1 MKVEVMNNY
10 IMEAN
15 SFIIT
20 WDWMRDKLHLRKGAL
35 RDTYALIYSYT
46 HIDEDAWFTLGN
58 TEIQKRTDATVNTVK
73 NSLSALI
80 EAGFIVEKKVLTDFN
95 KTHTY
100 YRINEQVLI
109 ERGIWHKEIE
119 TISNNDNNTPDND
132 ISNEN
137 FNHHNID
144 FIPSV
149 EFTNTT
155 KIQPPEPEFVHEP
168 IQIYGEYMNIRL
180 TDTEYKQLQEKFPE
194 TFEYTLRRFSEKTY
208 SKGYKWSS
216 HSHFTVLSEWC
227 SEDAEKAKKKT
238 EKHKCQNLTKNF
250 SATDASNIHNITT
263 NSIFN
268 SSLSRTR
275 TKIKN
280 YSRPFNDVL
289 SEIGSHFTAVSE
301 SELSFVSPDMRNAEN
316 CTLSYNFNRS
326 EMTEALKFVSSFSY
340 YQKKYPTSSFS
351 LEAEAVIE
359 LLAEIMVNGYKSKKG
374 VNYSGTELTDKIN
387 SIIHENIYFTD
398 GIHEFISGF
407 LKHYG
412 KSLTENKL
420 NDNPIKNKTAY
431 MKTLLIDYIMFYK
444 THLASDLAALDY
456 ELKEYGSPVPNRKS
470 SNSDGFNAEE
480 YECFINNF

>member
-1 MKVEVMNNY
+1 MKVEVMNGY
-10 IMEAN
+10 VMEAN

-46 HIDEDAWFTLGN
+46 HSDEDAWFVLGN

-109 ERGIWHKEIE
+109 ERGIWHKEREI
-119 TISNNDNNTPDND
+119 ISDSSHNTSDNY
-132 ISNEN
+132 ILNEG
-137 FNHHNID
+137 FNHHN
-144 FIPSV
+144 V
-149 EFTNTT
+149 EFTNTA
-155 KIQPPEPEFVHEP
+155 KIQSPEPKFVHEP
-168 IQIYGEYMNIRL
+168 IKIYGEYMNIRL
-180 TDTEYKQLQEKFPE
+180 TDTEYRQLQEKFPE

-208 SKGYKWSS
+208 SKGYEWSS
-216 HSHFTVLSEWC
+216 HSYFTVLSEWC
-227 SEDAEKAKKKT
+227 SEDAEKAKKKA
-238 EKHKCQNLTKNF
+238 EKQQCQNLIKNSS
-250 SATDASNIHNITT
+250 SADTSNIYNTTT

-275 TKIKN
+275 TKTKN

-289 SEIGSHFTAVSE
+289 SEIGSNFTAVSE
-301 SELSFVSPDMRNAEN
+301 SELSFVPPDMRNTEN
-316 CTLSYNFNRS
+316 CTLSYNLNRS

-340 YQKKYPTSSFS
+340 YQQKCPTSSFS

-359 LLAEIMVNGYKSKKG
+359 LLAEITVNGYKSKKG
-374 VNYSGTELTDKIN
+374 INYSGTELTDKIN
-387 SIIHENIYFTD
+387 SIIHGNIYFND
-398 GIHEFISGF
+398 GIHDFISGF

-420 NDNPIKNKTAY
+420 NDNPVKNKTAY

-444 THLASDLAALDY
+444 THLASDLAELDY
-456 ELKEYGSPVPNRKS
+456 KLKEYGSPAPNRKNKKS
-470 SNSDGFNAEE
+470 SNSDGFNAEK
-480 YECFINNF
+480 YECCINNF